1 MEEAGGGARKTCG
14 GELRQRRI
22 AFWRPAPKGFRVIFS
37 GCAESMM
44 QVIINESG
52 ALLQKAL
59 RFYMEKERR
68 AVQRTDKINC
78 GKYYISI

>member
-1 MEEAGGGARKTCG
+1 
-14 GELRQRRI
+14 
-22 AFWRPAPKGFRVIFS
+22 
-37 GCAESMM
+37 MM